1 MYIVFV
7 KVCEEN
13 LTSHRYDWKIEESF
27 NILFNFK
34 YSLLPRQY
42 STSSSFLN
50 VSCNVKFEMNI
61 NLSSITLELLI
72 CLTFSMIFVALI
84 GYLKNIGSLSL
95 QMLTQF
101 ILHYTEIIVV
111 NITTSMVK
119 KLLESFQTQVYQKF

>member
-1 MYIVFV
+1 
-7 KVCEEN
+7 
-13 LTSHRYDWKIEESF
+13 
-27 NILFNFK
+27 
-34 YSLLPRQY
+34 
-42 STSSSFLN
+42 
-50 VSCNVKFEMNI
+50 
-61 NLSSITLELLI
+61 
-72 CLTFSMIFVALI
+72 MIFVALI